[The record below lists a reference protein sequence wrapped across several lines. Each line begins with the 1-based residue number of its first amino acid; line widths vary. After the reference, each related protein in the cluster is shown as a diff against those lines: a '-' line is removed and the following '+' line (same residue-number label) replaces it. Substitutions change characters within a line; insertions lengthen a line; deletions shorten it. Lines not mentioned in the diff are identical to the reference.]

1 MTLCLL
7 QLVFREEL
15 AVAAANATLL
25 LSILNLLLKVLV
37 LVLVLVS
44 GVRLILL
51 MRCLETETRALGLET
66 GLGGTFQLLSPGLTL
81 QLLKPG

>member
-1 MTLCLL
+1 MTLYLL

-15 AVAAANATLL
+15 AVAAGNATLL

-37 LVLVLVS
+37 LVLVLGVS

-66 GLGGTFQLLSPGLTL
+66 GLGGTFQLL
-81 QLLKPG
+81 KPG